1 MRTYQVTRK
10 LQVTIPKAL
19 AKEMHIRPGD
29 AVIFEKAGS
38 AVLVKKPGGQVSDRA
53 ELEKTV
59 KVFAKDMVRVREYVT
74 TAERAIAAN
83 LSRRI
88 GS

>member
-1 MRTYQVTRK
+1 MRSYQVTRK

-19 AKEMHIRPGD
+19 AKELRIRPGD
-29 AVIFEKAGS
+29 SVMFEKAGN
-38 AVLVKKPGGQVSDRA
+38 AVLVKKPGPQVRDRA

-59 KVFAKDMVRVREYVT
+59 KVFAKDMVRVGKYVT

>member
-1 MRTYQVTRK
+1 MRSYQVTRK

-19 AKEMHIRPGD
+19 AKELRIRPGD
-29 AVIFEKAGS
+29 TVIFEKAGN
-38 AVLVKKPGGQVSDRA
+38 AVLVKKPGRQVGDRA

-59 KVFAKDMVRVREYVT
+59 KVFAKDMVRVGKYVT

-83 LSRRI
+83 LSGHV

>member
-1 MRTYQVTRK
+1 MRSYQVTRK

-19 AKEMHIRPGD
+19 AKELRIRPGD
-29 AVIFEKAGS
+29 TVIFEKAGN
-38 AVLVKKPGGQVSDRA
+38 AVLVKKPGRQVGDRA

-59 KVFAKDMVRVREYVT
+59 KVFAKDMVRVGKYVT

>member
-1 MRTYQVTRK
+1 MRSYQVTRK

-19 AKEMHIRPGD
+19 AKEMRIRPGD
-29 AVIFEKAGS
+29 TVIFEKAGN
-38 AVLVKKPGGQVSDRA
+38 AVLVKKPGRHVRDHA
-53 ELEKTV
+53 ELEKAV
-59 KVFAKDMVRVREYVT
+59 KLFAKDMVRVRKYVT
-74 TAERAIAAN
+74 TAERAITAN